1 MPSDFLIAAL
11 LFFAVQVPQI
21 PAGTVI
27 PIMLSSSLNAEK
39 GKNDQRLTGRV
50 MQDVPLPNG
59 GKVNEG
65 ATVRGH
71 VVKVEKPGSSG
82 ARLVVRFESI
92 EDRGET
98 IPITAALL
106 ALASMS
112 EVSQAQSPINSTSNI
127 DPESLWVTRQ
137 VGGDVVNR
145 GRGKVGTP
153 SGSIA
158 GKWLQGS
165 AVWVKLTP
173 NPKAGCPTGPGY
185 ERDQAMWIFSSNAC
199 GLYGLGNIKIENS
212 GNTQAAGDVVL
223 GSIKNVEIRGGS
235 GWLLMVLSQPGAAT
249 ER

>member
-112 EVSQAQSPINSTSNI
+112 
-127 DPESLWVTRQ
+127 
-137 VGGDVVNR
+137 
-145 GRGKVGTP
+145 
-153 SGSIA
+153 
-158 GKWLQGS
+158 
-165 AVWVKLTP
+165 
-173 NPKAGCPTGPGY
+173 
-185 ERDQAMWIFSSNAC
+185 
-199 GLYGLGNIKIENS
+199 
-212 GNTQAAGDVVL
+212 
-223 GSIKNVEIRGGS
+223 
-235 GWLLMVLSQPGAAT
+235 
-249 ER
+249 